1 MNCREVR
8 AKMSEFL
15 DAEIAAEVLTEL
27 RGHLHDC
34 NDCRIEVDTLK
45 RTIELYQKIPSTRIP
60 GAVEERLFKTLK
72 LDRIGGEPEKA

>member
-1 MNCREVR
+1 MNCRDVR

-15 DAEIAAEVLTEL
+15 DAEVAAEILSEL

-34 NDCRIEVDTLK
+34 EDCRIQVNTLQ
-45 RTIELYQKIPSTRIP
+45 RTIELYKKMPSSSVP

-72 LDRIGGEPEKA
+72 LDRIGSEGTK